1 MAFDKLKLVR
11 TDSGMVANAPAH
23 FDYNLKTDE
32 TITGAGYIPEDAGVK
47 AGDIVTK
54 NLITFSSAGLI
65 TAFVR
70 TEYYAIAD
78 AAGKLTLTAF
88 VVADS
93 GSSDSD

>member
-11 TDSGMVANAPAH
+11 TDSGMVPNAPAH

-54 NLITFSSAGLI
+54 NLITFSSAGLV

-70 TEYYAIAD
+70 TEYFAIAD
-78 AAGKLTLTAF
+78 SAGKLTLTAF